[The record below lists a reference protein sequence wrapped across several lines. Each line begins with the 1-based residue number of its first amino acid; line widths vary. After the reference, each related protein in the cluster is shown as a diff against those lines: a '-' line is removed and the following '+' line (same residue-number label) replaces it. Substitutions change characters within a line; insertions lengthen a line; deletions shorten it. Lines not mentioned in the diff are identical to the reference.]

1 MFFLLDM
8 FLRVN
13 RLLENRPPL
22 RLMTRSGMGVERGGA
37 VLYRGAAVRNSF
49 KDLELDLV
57 DAELSPGDKFK
68 RASIS
73 RAEKTARS
81 IERTHG
87 RRALER
93 LIEGLL
99 TQESG
104 ESIGEALGV
113 SRQRVHQWKMIL
125 VREVTFVELAPGL
138 RQILEPEVSPPQ

>member
-1 MFFLLDM
+1 MY
-8 FLRVN
+8 LRVN
-13 RLLENRPPL
+13 RLLENRSPL
-22 RLMTRSGMGVERGGA
+22 RLVTRSGMGVERGGA
-37 VLYRGAAVRNSF
+37 VLYRGATVSNLF
-49 KDLELDLV
+49 KGLEFDLV
-57 DAELSPGDKFK
+57 DAEPSPGDKFK
-68 RASIS
+68 RASLS

-125 VREVTFVELAPGL
+125 VREVTLVELAPGL
-138 RQILEPEVSPPQ
+138 RQLLEPEAPPPQ